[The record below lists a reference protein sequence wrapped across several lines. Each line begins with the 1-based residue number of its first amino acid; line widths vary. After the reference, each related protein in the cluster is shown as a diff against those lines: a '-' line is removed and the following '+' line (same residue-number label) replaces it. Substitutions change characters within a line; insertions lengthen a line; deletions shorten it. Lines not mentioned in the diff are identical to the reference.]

1 MKFTKEFIKA
11 ALIRALKTAA
21 QVALGMFT
29 VGQMFS
35 DIDWL
40 KVASVAGVSALYSIL
55 TSIVGGLP
63 ETSNASDGTLVIDT
77 SSESEDIFRI
87 ELDKP
92 LAEIQPG
99 DKYVLH
105 VRED

>member
-1 MKFTKEFIKA
+1 MKFTQEFIKA
-11 ALIRALKTAA
+11 ALVRALKTAA

-40 KVASVAGVSALYSIL
+40 KVISVAGVSALYSIL

-63 ETSNASDGTLVIDT
+63 ETSNSSDGELIIDT
-77 SSESEDIFRI
+77 SSDSEDIFRLEI
-87 ELDKP
+87 DKP

-99 DKYVLH
+99 DKFVLH
-105 VRED
+105 VKED